1 MSRRH
6 ARGSGRFLALT
17 VVSCLWL
24 AQALA
29 GSREV
34 DVDRVTGF
42 GGTLLVPGTYT
53 LVWKDGGDRALLE
66 VTIRSGK
73 KVLAS
78 APGRRVQLD
87 RPAADDAIVYRT
99 DGNGTR
105 RISRILFAARK
116 EAIEVGG

>member
-1 MSRRH
+1 
-6 ARGSGRFLALT
+6 LT
-17 VVSCLWL
+17 
-24 AQALA
+24 QALA

-34 DVDRVTGF
+34 DLDRVTGF
-42 GGTLLVPGTYT
+42 GGTLLVPGAYT
-53 LVWKDGGDRALLE
+53 LVWKDGGDGADLE

-87 RPAADDAIVYRT
+87 RPAADDAIVYRM

-105 RISRILFAARK
+105 SISRILFASRK